1 MEDNNNNL
9 NQNIHRPATI
19 ATETNTVN
27 DKYHGVTEFNIC
39 SLNIQG
45 LKKYE
50 NDQTFIQFCKQYDI
64 IGLNETWQRNK
75 LDFESFLE
83 GYVNFDCMRQLKGSS
98 PRGSGGVT
106 VFVKDYLED
115 GSIIKRVFDNLTE
128 CVVLFLSSEFY
139 ESINDIVLI
148 FTYIAPE
155 RSPIYTPENDD
166 GIILLNEKLLE
177 IRSVYPK
184 ADIVIAGDLNSRTKD
199 FLDFIPYDDL
209 DFGFW

>member
-1 MEDNNNNL
+1 MEDNL

-19 ATETNTVN
+19 ATETNPVN

-50 NDQTFIQFCKQYDI
+50 NDQKFIQFCKQYDI

-98 PRGSGGVT
+98 QTWVRG
-106 VFVKDYLED
+106 
-115 GSIIKRVFDNLTE
+115 RN
-128 CVVLFLSSEFY
+128 CVCQRLSCRWKY
-139 ESINDIVLI
+139 YKTCL
-148 FTYIAPE
+148 
-155 RSPIYTPENDD
+155 
-166 GIILLNEKLLE
+166 
-177 IRSVYPK
+177 
-184 ADIVIAGDLNSRTKD
+184 
-199 FLDFIPYDDL
+199 
-209 DFGFW
+209 